1 MKVFLVEDEVIVR
14 EGIKKNIDWSREGYE
29 FVGEASDGELAY
41 PMIQKLKPDIVITD
55 IKMPFMNG
63 LELSKL
69 IKKEM
74 PWVQIIVLSGYDEFE
89 YAKQAITIGV
99 TDYITKPV
107 TGNEL
112 LEAVNRVKE
121 IIESQKKKDKQ
132 MQMMQEDMQEIQVI
146 KRQKFFN
153 DLVAGKLS
161 LSEILELSAN
171 LEIKLTSSRYN
182 IILYKLYEGEE
193 ESHNYSEVAN
203 RMKNRLNEAFQKEE
217 AIALFERENEETILV
232 VMQEEGKSLHSTVE
246 MYVQQIVDTV
256 TGRASSAKLKYFVA
270 TGKEVERLSEL
281 PKAYEEACKA
291 FAYRYIL
298 SKNQVVDSEKLV
310 NYQIMQDSRVDI
322 SALDVNK
329 MDKAIVMNF
338 LTCGE
343 EGEVEHFI
351 EEYFV
356 SLGKSSITS
365 LLFRQYI
372 AMDMY
377 FCCRLL
383 LEQLG
388 ISIDILK
395 EFGDGLKESSS
406 AFQSVD
412 ETITYMSQIFHL
424 TIQARNE
431 SAKGKYRSLIKD
443 ATDFIHENFANEEMS
458 LNLIASHV
466 NVSPSH
472 FSNIFSQDMG
482 ETFIEYLTK
491 VRMKHAKEMLKCTSM
506 KSSEIGYAIG
516 YKDPHYFSYLFKK
529 TQNCSPKEYRENGTY
544 ESNTKV

>member
-14 EGIKKNIDWSREGYE
+14 EGIKRNIDWGREGYE
-29 FVGEASDGELAY
+29 FIGEASDGELAY

-69 IKKEM
+69 IKREM
-74 PWVQIIVLSGYDEFE
+74 PWIQIIVLSGYDEFE

-112 LEAVNRVKE
+112 LVAVNRVKE
-121 IIESQKKKDKQ
+121 IIESQKKKEKQ
-132 MQMMQEDMQEIQVI
+132 ILMMQQDMQEIQII
-146 KRQKFFN
+146 KRQRFFY

-161 LSEILELSAN
+161 LSEIHELSAN
-171 LEIKLTSSRYN
+171 LEIKLASSKYS

-193 ESHNYSEVAN
+193 ENHNYSKVAN
-203 RMKNRLNEAFQKEE
+203 EMKNRLNEDFSHEPS
-217 AIALFERENEETILV
+217 IAVFERENEETVLV
-232 VMQEEGKSLHSTVE
+232 VMQQEGGSLHSSIKA
-246 MYVQQIVDTV
+246 YVNRIVSTV
-256 TGRASSAKLKYFVA
+256 TNTTPDTNLKYFVA
-270 TGKEVERLSEL
+270 IGKEVQRLSEL
-281 PKAYEEACKA
+281 PKCYEEACKA

-298 SKNQVVDSEKLV
+298 SKNQVVDSDKLV
-310 NYQIMQDSRVDI
+310 NYQIMQDSGIDM
-322 SALDVNK
+322 STLDVNK
-329 MDKAIVMNF
+329 MDKSIVMNF

-343 EGEVEHFI
+343 EEVEHFI
-351 EEYFV
+351 EEYFA
-356 SLGKSSITS
+356 SLGKSSVTS

-377 FCCRLL
+377 FCCKSL

-388 ISIDILK
+388 ISIAILK
-395 EFGDGLKESSS
+395 EFGEGLKESSII
-406 AFQSVD
+406 FQSVH
-412 ETITYMSQIFHL
+412 ETISYMSQIFHL
-424 TIQARNE
+424 TIQSRNE
-431 SAKGKYRSLIKD
+431 LAKGKYRTLIKE
-443 ATDFIHENFANEEMS
+443 AKDFIHDNYSNEDMS
-458 LNLIASHV
+458 LNMIASHV

-482 ETFIEYLTK
+482 ETFIEYLTRM
-491 VRMKHAKEMLKCTSM
+491 RMKRAKELLKCTSM
-506 KSSEIGYAIG
+506 KSSEIGYEIG

-529 TQNCSPKEYRENGTY
+529 TQNCSPKEYREKGTY
-544 ESNTKV
+544 EGNTKI

>member
-14 EGIKKNIDWSREGYE
+14 EGIKRNIDWSREGYE

-69 IKKEM
+69 IKREM
-74 PWVQIIVLSGYDEFE
+74 PWIQIIVLSGYDEFE

-132 MQMMQEDMQEIQVI
+132 ILMMQKDMQEIQVI
-146 KRQKFFN
+146 KRQKFFY

-161 LSEILELSAN
+161 LSEIHELSAS
-171 LEIKLTSSRYN
+171 LEIKLTSSRYS

-193 ESHNYSEVAN
+193 ENHNYSKVAN
-203 RMKNRLNEAFQKEE
+203 EIKNLINEAFSHETS
-217 AIALFERENEETILV
+217 IALFEKENEETVLV
-232 VMQEEGKSLHSTVE
+232 VMQGEGENLHKSIKAYVNQIVSTVTNE
-246 MYVQQIVDTV
+246 
-256 TGRASSAKLKYFVA
+256 ASDANLKYFVA
-270 TGKEVERLSEL
+270 IGKEVERLSEL
-281 PKAYEEACKA
+281 SKSYEEACKA

-298 SKNQVVDSEKLV
+298 SKNQVVDSDKLV
-310 NYQIMQDSRVDI
+310 NYQIMQDSGIDI
-322 SALDVNK
+322 STLDVNK

-343 EGEVEHFI
+343 EEEVEHFI
-351 EEYFV
+351 EEYFA
-356 SLGKSSITS
+356 SLGKSSVAS

-377 FCCRLL
+377 FCCRSL

-395 EFGDGLKESSS
+395 EFGDGLKESSII
-406 AFQSVD
+406 FQSVN
-412 ETITYMSQIFHL
+412 ETIAYMSQIFHL

-431 SAKGKYRSLIKD
+431 SAKGKYRTLIKE
-443 ATDFIHENFANEEMS
+443 AKDFIHENYANEDMS
-458 LNLIASHV
+458 LNMIASHV

-482 ETFIEYLTK
+482 ETFIEYLTRI
-491 VRMKHAKEMLKCTSM
+491 RMKRAKELLKCTSM
-506 KSSEIGYAIG
+506 KSSEIGYEIG

-529 TQNCSPKEYRENGTY
+529 TQNCSPKEYREKGTY
-544 ESNTKV
+544 EGNTKI